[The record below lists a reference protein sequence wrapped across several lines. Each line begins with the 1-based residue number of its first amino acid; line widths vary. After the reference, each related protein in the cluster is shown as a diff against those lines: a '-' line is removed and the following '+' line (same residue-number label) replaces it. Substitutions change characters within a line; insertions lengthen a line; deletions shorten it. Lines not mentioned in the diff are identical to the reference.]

1 MKIDFDLSLQGHTN
15 IKLLTDSILNNEPIS
30 LKLSDKESML
40 DKIIFVLLF
49 PLIAILWICMN
60 WFDVRKPSKKNLF
73 IINYIL
79 SIIFMG
85 ALAYLAVWWG
95 TITGSTLALS
105 PEIMGLTFF
114 AIGFSL
120 PIFYLI
126 IKASKYGCGTMIFS
140 MTSGINIFNMTI
152 GYLKNIHLY
161 SNYHV
166 ITILYF
172 FSALE
177 PLS

>member
-1 MKIDFDLSLQGHTN
+1 MS
-15 IKLLTDSILNNEPIS
+15 E
-30 LKLSDKESML
+30 
-40 DKIIFVLLF
+40 KIIFILLF

-60 WFDVRKPSKKNLF
+60 WFDVRKPRKKNLF

-126 IKASKYGCGTMIFS
+126 IKAAKYGCGTMIFS

-152 GYLKNIHLY
+152 G
-161 SNYHV
+161 
-166 ITILYF
+166 
-172 FSALE
+172 
-177 PLS
+177 

>member
-1 MKIDFDLSLQGHTN
+1 MS
-15 IKLLTDSILNNEPIS
+15 E
-30 LKLSDKESML
+30 
-40 DKIIFVLLF
+40 KIIFILLF
-49 PLIAILWICMN
+49 PLIAILWTCMN
-60 WFDVRKPSKKNLF
+60 WFDVRKPGKKNF
-73 IINYIL
+73 FVINYIL
-79 SIIFMG
+79 SVIFMG
-85 ALAYLAVWWG
+85 ALAYLAMWWG
-95 TITGSTLALS
+95 TITRLTLALA
-105 PEIMGLTFF
+105 PEIIGLTVF
-114 AIGFSL
+114 AIGFSSSV
-120 PIFYLI
+120 FYLI
-126 IKASKYGCGTMIFS
+126 IKAAKYGCGTMIFS

>member
-1 MKIDFDLSLQGHTN
+1 MS
-15 IKLLTDSILNNEPIS
+15 E
-30 LKLSDKESML
+30 
-40 DKIIFVLLF
+40 KIIFILLF

-60 WFDVRKPSKKNLF
+60 WFDVRKPRKKNLF

-126 IKASKYGCGTMIFS
+126 IKAAKYGCGTMIFS

-161 SNYHV
+161 LNYHV
-166 ITILYF
+166 ITILYIF
-172 FSALE
+172 QHWSPFPNVQYSFTICYC
-177 PLS
+177 